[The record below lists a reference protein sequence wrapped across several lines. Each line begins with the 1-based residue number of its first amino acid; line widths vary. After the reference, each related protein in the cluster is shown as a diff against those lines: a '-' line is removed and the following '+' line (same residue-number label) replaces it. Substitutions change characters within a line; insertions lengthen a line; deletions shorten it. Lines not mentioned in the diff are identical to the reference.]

1 MNIKNSYSSLS
12 KELRKLTKFYELH
25 QIGDAITRSEETRL
39 VCGVDPKYNQW
50 TLLKLTAIF
59 LYVPLYTRIISN
71 HFGEYYLVDLFAG
84 SGIGYIDPNCS
95 SNSCKCNEETIRIA
109 GTPLMSIC
117 YATPQFTKIYLNDID
132 QRKIDL
138 LNKRLNYLENIASQ
152 QKKPSWIFD
161 QFKTNIVKFYKEDSN
176 KALED
181 ILNDIED
188 RNKQIFQRI
197 GKKAHALIIID
208 QEGMD
213 LNRDT
218 LDRILR
224 SSVRNDLFILF
235 NTQGVGLQAYNSLR
249 MGHSSDALDRH
260 LGPQWKDAVRKYAE
274 DRNKKPEDL
283 SKSELSD
290 VIFTYYMNEISKQQ
304 RIVVGIRIP
313 MRLRPQPLD
322 LIFATPRTQSGNRY
336 INAIKYIKELVEET
350 DINGRG
356 WLAEALYEF
365 VLKGELPGLLSY
377 MINNPGEILRKY
389 STSKRYLG
397 KNKD

>member
-1 MNIKNSYSSLS
+1 M
-12 KELRKLTKFYELH
+12 
-25 QIGDAITRSEETRL
+25 
-39 VCGVDPKYNQW
+39 
-50 TLLKLTAIF
+50 
-59 LYVPLYTRIISN
+59 
-71 HFGEYYLVDLFAG
+71 
-84 SGIGYIDPNCS
+84 
-95 SNSCKCNEETIRIA
+95 
-109 GTPLMSIC
+109 
-117 YATPQFTKIYLNDID
+117 
-132 QRKIDL
+132 
-138 LNKRLNYLENIASQ
+138 
-152 QKKPSWIFD
+152 
-161 QFKTNIVKFYKEDSN
+161 
-176 KALED
+176 
-181 ILNDIED
+181 
-188 RNKQIFQRI
+188 
-197 GKKAHALIIID
+197 IIID

-365 VLKGELPGLLSY
+365 VLKGKLPGLLSY
-377 MINNPGEILRKY
+377 TINNPMEILRKY